1 MKVSTLLVTVFV
13 LITVISLATIWFYPS
28 VNDFMASNIMWNGL
42 KEFNNDFNVTQID
55 SLDNF
60 PSPPEKSVL
69 VAIPYVDYTG
79 DDLAKLK
86 GFLDNGGTILL
97 MDDYG
102 YGNSVLTYLGVSVRF
117 SNKPLLDPLF
127 SYKNEYLPRITDFTP
142 GVKESGVNVIMLNH
156 ATALT
161 NVSKQTAVGWSS
173 TASFLDTN
181 DNGALNPGELE
192 GPFTVAARLKV
203 GKGTLAIVSDPSVI
217 ISSMVGRD
225 DNYAFIKYLV
235 DGAGTGREVMVD
247 RSHITQVP
255 LDVSKVRLANAHE
268 VISSPYIVAGIAAM
282 LFMVVSRYTLKKGE
296 IVG

>member
-1 MKVSTLLVTVFV
+1 MKVSTLLFTVFV
-13 LITVISLATIWFYPS
+13 LVAVISLVTIWFYPS
-28 VNDFMASNIMWNGL
+28 VQDFMASNSMWNGL
-42 KEFNNDFNVTQID
+42 EKFDNDFNATQVD

-60 PSPPEKSVL
+60 AGTPAKSIL

-102 YGNSVLTYLGVSVRF
+102 YGNSVLTYLGVPVRF

-127 SYKNEYLPRITDFTP
+127 SFKNLYLPRITDFVP

-161 NVSKQTAVGWSS
+161 NVSKQEAVAWSS
-173 TASFLDTN
+173 VESFLDN
-181 DNGALNPGELE
+181 NENSLLDAGDVK
-192 GPFTVAARLKV
+192 GPLPVAARLRV

-217 ISSMVGRD
+217 INTMVGKD
-225 DNYAFIKYLV
+225 DNYAFIRYLV
-235 DGAGTGREVMVD
+235 GGADTDKKVMVD
-247 RSHITQVP
+247 RSHITQTP
-255 LDVSKVRLANAHE
+255 LDVSKTRLTSAHE
-268 VISSPYIVAGIAAM
+268 VISSPYIVAGITAL
-282 LFMVVSRYTLKKGE
+282 LFMMVSKYTLKKGE
-296 IVG
+296 TVG